1 VVQSDRGKACHGCL
15 PPAVTLAWREGVGN
29 APLSRARKAVHT
41 TDRTSLILGE
51 DWFMADRIA
60 VVTGA
65 GSGVGRAAATALMKD
80 GWVVALAGRRRDALE
95 ETAGLVQSGKSLVV
109 PTDVTEPD
117 QVANLFAQTTGKYGR
132 VDMLFN
138 NAGGNVP
145 ATNFGDFTY
154 EMWLKVVQVNLN
166 AMFLCANTA
175 FRIMRDQTPQGG
187 RIINNG
193 SISAHAPRP
202 GSVAYTSTKHA
213 VTGLTKTISLDG
225 RKYDIA
231 CGQVDIGNAATP
243 MTQRM
248 TQGVPQANGTTMVEP
263 RMDVDHVGAQVL
275 FMANLPLE
283 TNVQFVTIMA
293 TKMPFVGRG

>member
-1 VVQSDRGKACHGCL
+1 LRFDSRTVQVFA
-15 PPAVTLAWREGVGN
+15 PPSSKRASSGPHYAANTTRLN
-29 APLSRARKAVHT
+29 A
-41 TDRTSLILGE
+41 TDWGDFR
-51 DWFMADRIA
+51 MAERIA

-65 GSGVGRAAATALMKD
+65 GSGVGRSTAIALMKD
-80 GWVVALAGRRRDALE
+80 GWTVALAGRRREALE

-109 PTDVTEPD
+109 PTDVTEPE
-117 QVANLFAQTTGKYGR
+117 QVANLFAQTTGKFGR

-145 ATNFGDFTY
+145 ATNFGDFTF
-154 EMWLKVVQVNLN
+154 EMWTKVVAVNLN
-166 AMFLCANTA
+166 AMFLCANAA
-175 FRIMRDQTPQGG
+175 FRIMRDQSPRGG

-225 RKYDIA
+225 RQFDIC

-248 TQGVPQANGTTMVEP
+248 TNGVPQANGTVMVEP

-283 TNVQFVTIMA
+283 SNVQFVTIMA